1 MGILRSS
8 RSTTTA
14 HWVIGEQVF
23 GLQILQTLN
32 ATERYAA
39 SAIGS
44 TGGDDICKIG
54 IPALHGNEAALFVTA
69 QIANIV
75 CDGWNVFGAFAPRHV
90 SDGHEMYVSYTMSKY
105 FIFWFHY
112 LSFYSISQFI
122 NSIFKTFQNG
132 LKAIVHLYAI
142 APPIKVPPNPMQN
155 HHQQSPQRPSLTSKL
170 LHAEEFMPAE
180 DGGLIFNPYNPE
192 NREITL
198 SQIQSILTAYGVPDP
213 KVHNI
218 ELYKRAFVHQSY
230 TRRPEFDAVE
240 NISVVDKPD
249 DCMPLR
255 TKSNERLEFIGDG
268 VLECVAKYCLYR
280 RFPKENE
287 GFMTEKKIAIVKN
300 ESIGRMAYEMGLH
313 QWFIIS
319 RHSEE
324 KKLRTNL
331 KKLGCLF
338 EAFVGALFLDYNKI
352 AIKDEEHWFE
362 RVFATG
368 PGFQMAQIFIETVFE
383 KHIDWIALIRN
394 DDNYKNI
401 LQVKIQKEFKTTPD
415 YIELGRDMEAG
426 YTMGVY
432 LCLGQEIY
440 ETSPAAAVSFADLKT
455 FEAVHAA
462 CEAAGGRILVF
473 LAQASHKIKKK
484 AEQLA
489 CDSAIQH
496 MP

>member
-1 MGILRSS
+1 MYI
-8 RSTTTA
+8 
-14 HWVIGEQVF
+14 
-23 GLQILQTLN
+23 
-32 ATERYAA
+32 
-39 SAIGS
+39 
-44 TGGDDICKIG
+44 
-54 IPALHGNEAALFVTA
+54 
-69 QIANIV
+69 IV
-75 CDGWNVFGAFAPRHV
+75 
-90 SDGHEMYVSYTMSKY
+90 HEM
-105 FIFWFHY
+105 
-112 LSFYSISQFI
+112 Q
-122 NSIFKTFQNG
+122 KTQTHEMQKTQNPSS
-132 LKAIVHLYAI
+132 
-142 APPIKVPPNPMQN
+142 PPR
-155 HHQQSPQRPSLTSKL
+155 SSLTSKL
-170 LHAEEFMPAE
+170 LHAEEFMPSE

-192 NREITL
+192 NCEITL
-198 SQIQSILTAYGVPDP
+198 SEIQSILTAYGVPDP

-230 TRRPEFDAVE
+230 TRRPEFENAAE
-240 NISVVDKPD
+240 NISVVDKPEG
-249 DCMPLR
+249 CMPLR

-268 VLECVAKYCLYR
+268 VLECVTKYCLYR

-300 ESIGRMAYEMGLH
+300 ETIGRMAYEMGLH
-313 QWFIIS
+313 RWFIIS

-362 RVFATG
+362 NVFATG

-415 YIELGRDMEAG
+415 YIELGRDMEVG

-440 ETSPAAAVSFADLKT
+440 ETSPASALNFAELKT

-489 CDSAIQH
+489 CDSAIQFL
-496 MP
+496 P